1 MRIVETFD
9 ETPAF
14 EVLGPRPPGAPV
26 VFNSPHSGACYPR
39 QFLRAIRLDRQ
50 TIRRSED
57 TYVDELFAGVVT
69 FGAPLMR
76 AHFPR
81 VFIDVNR
88 EAYELDPAM
97 FDGELPGYANSA
109 SARVAGGL
117 GTIARVVADSQEIY
131 RTRLGVA
138 DAMARIEAYYK
149 PYHATLES
157 LLETT
162 LGTHGCVLL
171 VDCHSMPSSARGI
184 DGPFKPDIILG
195 DRYGTSCL
203 PGIAD
208 SAARILA
215 ALGYRVGRNRPYA
228 GGYITERYGRPAHGM
243 HALQIELSRALY
255 MDEAT
260 NARHPG
266 FERLHRD
273 LTTFARALIEDARV
287 KMGGD
292 GGTAIAAD

>member
-14 EVLGPRPPGAPV
+14 ELLGRRPPGAPV
-26 VFNSPHSGACYPR
+26 VFNSPHSGDCYPR

-57 TYVDELFAGVVT
+57 TYVDELFADVVR

-76 AHFPR
+76 ANFPR

-131 RTRLGVA
+131 RSRLGVA
-138 DAMARIEAYYK
+138 DAMARIEAFYK
-149 PYHATLES
+149 PYHAALEHLLRATLD
-157 LLETT
+157 
-162 LGTHGCVLL
+162 THGCVLL

-184 DGPFKPDIILG
+184 EGALKPDIILG

-203 PGIAD
+203 PAIAD
-208 SAARILA
+208 SAARILT

-228 GGYITERYGRPAHGM
+228 GGYITERYGLPAHGM
-243 HALQIELSRALY
+243 NALQIELSRSLY

-260 NARHPG
+260 NARSVG
-266 FERLHRD
+266 FDRLRRN
-273 LTTFARALIEDARV
+273 LATFARALIEDARV
-287 KMGGD
+287 KMGG
-292 GGTAIAAD
+292 GRGQAIAAE